1 MLVNWSRWLKI
12 NLTERF
18 HLDLKLLYIWK
29 LKKLLL
35 CFELYLHW
43 NLLGKIHP
51 FVMVLLAQRIRKT
64 NENPEIL
71 TMYKFL
77 INFFNSLHYFSVN
90 FPWLIF
96 GNCLIFSFVMLKMI
110 KHTLKFFEVCLWSF
124 YILHERL
131 DSFCVKAPIYLNSFQ
146 PSPANA
152 KYHWKAMN
160 KWGQLARIVLNKE
173 TMGYFFGV
181 LSNLASKIFLILS
194 IFFWSCQSP
203 HCCIYFIQSSKFDLC
218 ICRKCH
224 WGERKTFEFS
234 VCKLLCRAI
243 KFFKT

>member
-1 MLVNWSRWLKI
+1 
-12 NLTERF
+12 
-18 HLDLKLLYIWK
+18 
-29 LKKLLL
+29 
-35 CFELYLHW
+35 
-43 NLLGKIHP
+43 
-51 FVMVLLAQRIRKT
+51 MVLLAQRIRKT

-110 KHTLKFFEVCLWSF
+110 KHTLKIFEVCLWSF

-131 DSFCVKAPIYLNSFQ
+131 NSFCVKAPIYLNSFQ